1 MSHAAPRPPA
11 STDPRTSR
19 LAALCGVME
28 RLRAPD
34 GCPWDREQTLAT
46 LWPYLREELEEA
58 AAASAEVEAGRV
70 EPDELREELG
80 DLLFNVVFVTEL
92 CRERGWFSMADV
104 VEGAAAKITR
114 RHPHIFGDLSAR
126 TPEEVER
133 IWAAVKAEEKAEK
146 ARRRAAPSAASPR
159 GPARPPATRGSR
171 TRTPRRGGAPGRRG
185 GS

>member
-1 MSHAAPRPPA
+1 MTEPTPKPPA
-11 STDPRTSR
+11 STDPRTAG
-19 LAALCGVME
+19 LPALCAVME
-28 RLRAPD
+28 KLRAPD
-34 GCPWDREQTLAT
+34 GCPWDREQSLAT

-58 AAASAEVEAGRV
+58 AAAWPDVEAGKLD
-70 EPDELREELG
+70 PDELREELG

-104 VEGAAAKITR
+104 VAGADAKIRR

-146 ARRRAAPSAASPR
+146 ERRRARRAA
-159 GPARPPATRGSR
+159 GPG
-171 TRTPRRGGAPGRRG
+171 
-185 GS
+185 